1 MIIVIGGD
9 KGGTGKSHLA
19 TNLAVCL
26 SMQKK
31 GVGLIETDL
40 NGSSKKWNKRR
51 EQAELLPI
59 AFNEAYGDISGKI
72 VKANELTDILII
84 DTAGHDSIEFRT
96 ALKVADIVII
106 PIDPLA
112 QVEADSLQTV
122 TKIIRDAQK
131 INSKLAAHVLLY
143 KCQPNT
149 FSEQKELRDS
159 LNSHNYWLNPMKC
172 TVSFLRAFV
181 RAMNQG
187 MGVHELKSNVSGA
200 GQAKAQIEL
209 LLKEL
214 NL

>member
-19 TNLAVCL
+19 TNVTVCL
-26 SMQKK
+26 SQQGKRT
-31 GVGLIETDL
+31 GLVETDL
-40 NGSSKKWNKRR
+40 NGSTKKWNKRR
-51 EQAELLPI
+51 EQAGLPPV
-59 AFNEAYGDISGKI
+59 ALNEAYGDISAKI
-72 VKANELTDILII
+72 TKMADVAEILII
-84 DTAGHDSIEFRT
+84 DTAGFRT
-96 ALKVADIVII
+96 ALKVADIVIV

-122 TKIIRDAQK
+122 TKIVRDAQK
-131 INSKLAAHVLLY
+131 INPRLAAHVLLY

-149 FSEQKELRDS
+149 FSEQQELRDS
-159 LNSHNYWLNPMKC
+159 LNSHDYWLKPMKS

-200 GQAKAQIEL
+200 SQAKAQIEL

-214 NL
+214 EL

>member
-1 MIIVIGGD
+1 MIVVIGGD

-19 TNLAVCL
+19 TSMAVCL
-26 SMQKK
+26 SIQGKRT
-31 GVGLIETDL
+31 GLVETDL
-40 NGSSKKWNKRR
+40 NASAKNWLKRR
-51 EQAELLPI
+51 EQAGLSPI
-59 AFNEAYGDISGKI
+59 AFNEAYGDVSLKI
-72 VKANELTDILII
+72 KKMADLADALIV
-84 DTAGHDSIEFRT
+84 DTAGHDSTEFRT
-96 ALKVADIVII
+96 ALKVADVVIV

-122 TKIIRDAQK
+122 TKIVRDAQK
-131 INSKLAAHVLLY
+131 INPKLAAHVLLY

-159 LNSHNYWLNPMKC
+159 LNSHDYWLKPMKC
-172 TVSFLRAFV
+172 TISFLRAFV

-214 NL
+214 EL

>member
-19 TNLAVCL
+19 TNVTVCL
-26 SMQKK
+26 SQQGKRT
-31 GVGLIETDL
+31 GLVETDL

-51 EQAELLPI
+51 EQAGLPPV
-59 AFNEAYGDISGKI
+59 ALNEAYGDISAKI
-72 VKANELTDILII
+72 TKMADVAEILII
-84 DTAGHDSIEFRT
+84 DTAGYDSTEFRT
-96 ALKVADIVII
+96 ALKVADIVIV

-122 TKIIRDAQK
+122 TKIVRDAQK
-131 INSKLAAHVLLY
+131 INPRLAAHVLLY

-149 FSEQKELRDS
+149 FSEQQELRDS
-159 LNSHNYWLNPMKC
+159 LNSHDYWLKPMKS
-172 TVSFLRAFV
+172 TVFLRAFV

-200 GQAKAQIEL
+200 SQAKAQIEL

-214 NL
+214 EL

>member
-19 TNLAVCL
+19 TNLTVCL
-26 SMQKK
+26 SQQGKRT
-31 GVGLIETDL
+31 GLVETDL
-40 NGSSKKWNKRR
+40 NGSTKKWNKRR
-51 EQAELLPI
+51 EQAGLPPV
-59 AFNEAYGDISGKI
+59 ALNEAYGNISAKI
-72 VKANELTDILII
+72 TKMADVAEILII
-84 DTAGHDSIEFRT
+84 DTAGYDSTEFRT
-96 ALKVADIVII
+96 ALKVADIVIV

-122 TKIIRDAQK
+122 TKIVRDAQK
-131 INSKLAAHVLLY
+131 INPKLAAHVLLY

-149 FSEQKELRDS
+149 FSEQQELRDS
-159 LNSHNYWLNPMKC
+159 LNSHDYWLKPMKS

-200 GQAKAQIEL
+200 SQAKAQIEL

-214 NL
+214 EL

>member
-19 TNLAVCL
+19 TNLTVCL
-26 SMQKK
+26 SQQGKRT
-31 GVGLIETDL
+31 GLVETDL
-40 NGSSKKWNKRR
+40 NGSTKKWNKRR
-51 EQAELLPI
+51 EQAGLPPV
-59 AFNEAYGDISGKI
+59 ALNEAYGDISAKI
-72 VKANELTDILII
+72 TKMADVAEILII
-84 DTAGHDSIEFRT
+84 DTAGYDSTEFRT
-96 ALKVADIVII
+96 ALKVADIVIV

-122 TKIIRDAQK
+122 TKIVRDAQK
-131 INSKLAAHVLLY
+131 INPRLAAHVLLY

-149 FSEQKELRDS
+149 FSEQQELRDS
-159 LNSHNYWLNPMKC
+159 LNSHDYWLKAMKS

-200 GQAKAQIEL
+200 SQAKAQIEL

-214 NL
+214 EL